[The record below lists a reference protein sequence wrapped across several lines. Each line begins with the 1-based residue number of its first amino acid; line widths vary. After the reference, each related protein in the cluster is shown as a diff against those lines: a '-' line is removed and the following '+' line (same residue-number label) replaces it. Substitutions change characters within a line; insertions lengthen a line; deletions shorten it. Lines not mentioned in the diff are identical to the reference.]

1 MAAKPA
7 SKAPAQAPVPLG
19 RFQLF
24 KLLKK
29 GGMARVFLANVTA
42 PKDSDGPDAPTLVAV
57 KTLLPELVSRKTY
70 REMFASEAEVGRRL
84 QHPNIART
92 LEHGEDRNTA
102 WIAMEYVFG
111 FDLSMVM
118 RRLRKRG
125 ERMGITM
132 AVGLA
137 REVAD
142 ALSYAHALTDEFGQP
157 LNIVNRDV
165 SPGNVMLAFDGTV
178 KLIDFGIAQTTI
190 DLKSQIGSI
199 KGKISYMAPE
209 QVRGL
214 PVDKRVDIFSLGTV
228 LYEMLTGVQV
238 FRDSGDFAT
247 MERVRRADA
256 PPPSTHTV
264 GIDQELDAII
274 ARALAREADDR
285 YPDAG
290 ELATD
295 LAEWLAAHAVV
306 VDAQESR
313 ARFMRTLFGQQID
326 EIRAEIETARLETTD
341 AQATTAAPRFIS
353 EAALADMLAAEK
365 QGGPTPPPRPLDPPA
380 EGLTPRLMIA
390 ALLVAGLAVVAWLLL
405 RP

>member
-1 MAAKPA
+1 MGMDDWHMA
-7 SKAPAQAPVPLG
+7 SQAPVPLG

-29 GGMARVFLANVTA
+29 GGMARVFLANTLT
-42 PKDSDGPDAPTLVAV
+42 PKDTDGDNPDGLVAV
-57 KTLLPELVSRKTY
+57 KTLLPDLVSRKSY
-70 REMFASEAEVGRRL
+70 REMFVSEAEVGQRL
-84 QHPNIART
+84 RHPNIART

-111 FDLSMVM
+111 FDLSTVL

-125 ERMGITM
+125 ESLGITM

-142 ALSYAHALTDEFGQP
+142 ALAYAHALTDEFGQP

-165 SPGNVMLAFDGTV
+165 SPGNVMLAFDGGI

-247 MERVRRADA
+247 MERVRRAEA
-256 PPPSTHTV
+256 PPPSTHAP
-264 GIDQELDAII
+264 GIDRDLDAII
-274 ARALAREADDR
+274 ARALAREASDR
-285 YPDAG
+285 YPDAS
-290 ELATD
+290 LMAAD
-295 LAEWLAAHAVV
+295 LAEWLVNHAVV
-306 VDAQESR
+306 VDAKESR
-313 ARFMRTLFGQQID
+313 AQFMRTLFGQQID
-326 EIRAEIETARLETTD
+326 EIRAEIDAARAAID
-341 AQATTAAPRFIS
+341 APKAAVAAPRFIS
-353 EAALADMLAAEK
+353 EEALADMLAAEK
-365 QGGPTPPPRPLDPPA
+365 SGGPPPPPTPLDPPSD
-380 EGLTPRLMIA
+380 GLTPRLAIA
-390 ALLVAGLAVVAWLLL
+390 ALLVAGLAVAVWLLL

>member
-1 MAAKPA
+1 
-7 SKAPAQAPVPLG
+7 LG

-29 GGMARVFLANVTA
+29 GGMARVFLAHDA
-42 PKDSDGPDAPTLVAV
+42 DAPDSLIAI
-57 KTLLPELVSRKTY
+57 KTLLPDLVNKRSY
-70 REMFASEAEVGRRL
+70 REMFTSEAEVGMHL

-111 FDLSMVM
+111 FDLSTVL

-125 ERMGITM
+125 ERMGISM
-132 AVGLA
+132 AVALA
-137 REVAD
+137 RDVAD
-142 ALSYAHALTDEFGQP
+142 ALAYAHDLTDEFGQP

-165 SPGNVMLAFDGTV
+165 SPGNIMLAFDGQV

-228 LYEMLTGVQV
+228 LYEMITGVQV
-238 FRDSGDFAT
+238 FREAGDFAT
-247 MERVRRADA
+247 MERVRRAEA
-256 PPPSTHTV
+256 PPPSTHRE
-264 GIDQELDAII
+264 GIDPELDAILE
-274 ARALAREADDR
+274 RALAREAADR
-285 YPDAG
+285 YPEAS
-290 ELATD
+290 L
-295 LAEWLAAHAVV
+295 LAADLGRWLDTHVV
-306 VDAQESR
+306 SSDEQASR
-313 ARFMRTLFGQQID
+313 ANFMRTLFGQQID
-326 EIRAEIETARLETTD
+326 EIGAEIESARAGLSIPD
-341 AQATTAAPRFIS
+341 APAAQPRLIS
-353 EAALADMLAAEK
+353 EAVLADMLAAEK
-365 QGGPTPPPRPLDPPA
+365 GGPTPPPQPIEPPP
-380 EGLTPRLMIA
+380 EGLNPRLALA
-390 ALLVAGLAVVAWLLL
+390 ALLVAGLAVAAWLLL

>member
-1 MAAKPA
+1 MAAQ
-7 SKAPAQAPVPLG
+7 SPVPLG

-29 GGMARVFLANVTA
+29 GGMARVFLATDA
-42 PKDSDGPDAPTLVAV
+42 DAPDDLIAV
-57 KTLLPELVSRKTY
+57 KTLLPDLVNRKSY
-70 REMFASEAEVGRRL
+70 REMFISEAEVGVRL
-84 QHPNIART
+84 DHPNIART
-92 LEHGEDRNTA
+92 LEHGEDRKTP

-111 FDLSMVM
+111 FDLSTVL

-125 ERMGITM
+125 DRMRISM

-137 REVAD
+137 QAVAS
-142 ALSYAHALTDEFGQP
+142 ALAYAHALTDEFGRP

-165 SPGNVMLAFDGTV
+165 SPGNIMLSFDGAV

-190 DLKSQIGSI
+190 DLKSQIGAI

-228 LYEMLTGVQV
+228 LYEMLTGVQI

-247 MERVRRADA
+247 MERVRRAEA
-256 PPPSTHTV
+256 PPPSAHAE
-264 GIDQELDAII
+264 GIDPDLDAIVM
-274 ARALAREADDR
+274 RALAREASDR

-290 ELATD
+290 LLADALTG
-295 LAEWLAAHAVV
+295 WLDAHAVIT
-306 VDAQESR
+306 DAQEAR
-313 ARFMRTLFGQQID
+313 ASFMRSLFGSQID
-326 EIRAEIETARLETTD
+326 DIHAEIEAAR
-341 AQATTAAPRFIS
+341 AAAPTSGVEPLQPARFIS
-353 EAALADMLAAEK
+353 EAVLDDLLASERDD
-365 QGGPTPPPRPLDPPA
+365 GTPPPPPGEPPA
-380 EGLTPRLMIA
+380 LGGLTPRLTIA
-390 ALLVAGLAVVAWLLL
+390 ALLVAAVAVAIWLLL